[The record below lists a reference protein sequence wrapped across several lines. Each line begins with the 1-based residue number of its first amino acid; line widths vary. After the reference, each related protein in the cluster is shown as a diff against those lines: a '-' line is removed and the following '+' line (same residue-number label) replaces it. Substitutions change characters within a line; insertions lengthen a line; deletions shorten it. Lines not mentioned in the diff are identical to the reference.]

1 MWLAAIWMLAL
12 GPARAAD
19 PSAAE
24 LRALADAH
32 PPPKGADAQILDERA
47 RWSIAA
53 DGTIRHDVHQVVLL
67 VDADG
72 VSGWSTVQLRWTP
85 WYVDA
90 PVIQARVIGSDGQ
103 VHALKASEISE
114 GPASEDADV
123 HGDDRLASAPMPAV
137 APGAILDLHWTVTEH
152 EPFFRAGREVTY
164 ALGGVDPVVHTS
176 LVITTDKA
184 HPITWKAVGAE
195 VAVHREKHGDQ
206 RVLRLEAGALPEWTT
221 PFEVAR
227 RADDPAYPYVAFS
240 HTPSWQAVA
249 EAYDTLVEPAVTAP
263 LPDGFAQHVIDA
275 KVSDRERVQR
285 PLAAIHTHVR
295 YTGLEL
301 GEAAMTPSPPAET
314 LSRGYG
320 DCRDQAALQLPSCA
334 RREWR
339 RGSRSPSRGPGS
351 TRTPTC
357 PASTHSRS
365 PSSPCRAPT
374 CGSTPRRCTPG
385 RVCSRPTS
393 RGGGHWSRL
402 PTPARS
408 CACPR
413 SPRPGPS
420 TTRTA
425 TSPSRSSAR
434 ARWWSAARP
443 PAGSTAPF
451 ARAPTTRTTSGR
463 SVPTASEPTPAT
475 RPMARSPPPKD
486 LDTPFQVTVTVHGAE
501 MAYTREGS
509 AVVRMPPDAVL
520 DWLPRR
526 LLDAKAPR
534 VHDLALAP
542 ERTEIVY
549 EVHLPP
555 GLVVDPIPPIDV
567 HHFGAMTAR
576 REVVQAAPR
585 EVDVRFSLD
594 AGDVPLSPADA
605 QAFVTWAQGISG
617 SSYEL
622 KIAEEIPRSIRAG
635 DLAGALVDAGFG
647 LAARAE
653 AKRATELAPDSARA
667 WDA

>member
-85 WYVDA
+85 WYEDA

-320 DCRDQAALQLPSCA
+320 DCRDQGPCSCPPARVGSGGADRARPPGAQA
-334 RREWR
+334 RREPRPARPRPIHARHRLRAGPRHVGR
-339 RGSRSPSRGPGS
+339 RHGAAHPGG
-351 TRTPTC
+351 C
-357 PASTHSRS
+357 APAR
-365 PSSPCRAPT
+365 RA
-374 CGSTPRRCTPG
+374 GAVGIG
-385 RVCSRPTS
+385 RVSR
-393 RGGGHWSRL
+393 H
-402 PTPARS
+402 
-408 CACPR
+408 PR
-413 SPRPGPS
+413 
-420 TTRTA
+420 
-425 TSPSRSSAR
+425 
-434 ARWWSAARP
+434 
-443 PAGSTAPF
+443 
-451 ARAPTTRTTSGR
+451 ARAPARAPL
-463 SVPTASEPTPAT
+463 VP
-475 RPMARSPPPKD
+475 
-486 LDTPFQVTVTVHGAE
+486 
-501 MAYTREGS
+501 
-509 AVVRMPPDAVL
+509 VR
-520 DWLPRR
+520 LPRGPRRHPLGARPGHGGGAQHGHR
-526 LLDAKAPR
+526 LVRRHPSRERRPLGLRRVARFLRQANLRRRPGRWHDHPPR
-534 VHDLALAP
+534 K
-542 ERTEIVY
+542 TS
-549 EVHLPP
+549 
-555 GLVVDPIPPIDV
+555 
-567 HHFGAMTAR
+567 TR
-576 REVVQAAPR
+576 R
-585 EVDVRFSLD
+585 F
-594 AGDVPLSPADA
+594 
-605 QAFVTWAQGISG
+605 
-617 SSYEL
+617 
-622 KIAEEIPRSIRAG
+622 RSR
-635 DLAGALVDAGFG
+635 
-647 LAARAE
+647 
-653 AKRATELAPDSARA
+653 
-667 WDA
+667 